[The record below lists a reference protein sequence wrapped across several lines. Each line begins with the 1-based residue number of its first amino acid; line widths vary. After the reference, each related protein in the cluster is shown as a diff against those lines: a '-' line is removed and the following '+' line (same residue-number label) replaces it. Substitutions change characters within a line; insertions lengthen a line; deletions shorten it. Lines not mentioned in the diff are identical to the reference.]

1 MVTNAD
7 DAFAKSGEADL
18 TPHPYNRTAGAN
30 LSAKLTFV
38 LGGARSG
45 KSRYA
50 ESLIM
55 AMPRP
60 WAYVATATAHDRE
73 MAERIAAHR
82 TRRAGHWQTIEA
94 PHDLA
99 AAIAGLPRGAAVLID
114 CMTMWLTNRV
124 LAADAGPDDQAERD
138 AGYDIRFEAD
148 LTQDLDDRIAAE
160 IAALVTALRRHAG
173 AAVIVSNEVGFA
185 IVPDN
190 PLARRFRDFQGS
202 INQQVAASADRVVL
216 IVAGLP
222 LVLKP
227 VDEVNRSTPSGPPG
241 RGQFAIPSSSP
252 PRSDSESHN

>member
-1 MVTNAD
+1 
-7 DAFAKSGEADL
+7 
-18 TPHPYNRTAGAN
+18 
-30 LSAKLTFV
+30 V

-114 CMTMWLTNRV
+114 CMTMWLANRV
-124 LAADAGPDDQAERD
+124 LAADGSYDVQAERD
-138 AGYDIRFEAD
+138 AGYDTRFDAGFAR
-148 LTQDLDDRIAAE
+148 DLDARIAAE
-160 IAALVTALRRHAG
+160 IDALVTALGRHAG

-190 PLARRFRDFQGS
+190 ALARRFRDLQGS
-202 INQQVAASADRVVL
+202 INQQLAASADRTVL
-216 IVAGLP
+216 TVAGLP

-227 VDEVNRSTPSGPPG
+227 VESPQGAG
-241 RGQFAIPSSSP
+241 RIG
-252 PRSDSESHN
+252 ET